1 VSPAKRFIASL
12 RGGHPAS
19 WLSIGAVLVL
29 IALGLYQWHLL
40 RGRETTDDAFV
51 EGTLSYLAPEIAGR
65 VVAILVDENQPVKA
79 GDVVVRLDR
88 ADTEARVARAT
99 ADLAAAR
106 NKMVSSE
113 AAAASSDA
121 QGKAAEVGVWR
132 TNRELD
138 RVQSLVEKGAASNR
152 QLDAARAERDA
163 AVASK
168 RAYVMQAQAERAQ
181 LGNEAPVK
189 QADASLREA
198 RARARAH
205 RADGPVRRRGRRKTV
220 HLGDIVRP
228 GQALMALRRSEP
240 SWVVANFKE
249 TQLRRMRPG
258 ALARVQVDA
267 FPGYTWFGHV
277 ESFSPASG
285 AKYAL
290 IPPEPAAGNFT
301 KVVQRVP
308 VKIVLDEFSN
318 GDGRHPV
325 ASPDGTALPQL
336 AVGLS
341 AQVTIDVR

>member
-1 VSPAKRFIASL
+1 MSPARRYIAAL
-12 RGGHPAS
+12 RAGHLGS
-19 WLSIGAVLVL
+19 RLSAAAVVAL
-29 IALGLYQWHLL
+29 IAFGIYQWHVL

-51 EGTLSYLAPEIAGR
+51 EGTLSFLAPEISGR
-65 VVAILVDENQPVKA
+65 VVAILVDENQQVKA

-88 ADTEARVARAT
+88 ADTEARLERAR

-106 NKMVSSE
+106 NKMMSSE

-121 QGKAAEVGVWR
+121 QRKAAEVAVWR
-132 TNRELD
+132 TTRELE
-138 RVQSLVEKGAASNR
+138 RAESLIQRGVSSKR

-163 AVASK
+163 AVASA
-168 RAYVMQAQAERAQ
+168 RAYAMQAQAERAQ

-189 QADASLREA
+189 QAEASLREA
-198 RARARAH
+198 ELALARTELAAPY
-205 RADGPVRRRGRRKTV
+205 DGVVGRKTV
-220 HLGDIVRP
+220 HIGDIVRP
-228 GQALMALRRSEP
+228 GQALMALRRNEP

-258 ALARVQVDA
+258 ALARIHVDA

-308 VKIVLDEFSN
+308 VKIVIDEFSN
-318 GDGRHPV
+318 GDGRHPLDDAV
-325 ASPDGTALPQL
+325 VVSPQL
-336 AVGLS
+336 AIGLS
-341 AQVTIDVR
+341 AQVLVDVR